1 VLLDALVGLSYLSAP
16 TTIKS
21 GNDRPRR
28 TLQWPGPLT
37 ANSEVRLKGTGM
49 AKQWTVVLG
58 LALVAIP
65 AVAQDTPTFKSPKE
79 KFSYALGMEIGN
91 GFRKQSLEL
100 DPESVGKGLADAFSG
115 GKTLLTEDEMR
126 AVLTSAQEEYK
137 KKQAELRAEK
147 AQTALK
153 EGEAFLAANKSKE
166 GVITLP
172 SGLQYKILEAGK
184 GEKPELDETVVCTY
198 RGTLL
203 DGTEFDSSAKHN
215 GPATFPLK
223 GVIKGWTEALQLM
236 PVGSKWQLFVPPQL
250 AYGQNGS
257 GQIIPPNSTL
267 VFEVELLAIKEKDK
281 DAPER
286 ERE

>member
-1 VLLDALVGLSYLSAP
+1 
-16 TTIKS
+16 
-21 GNDRPRR
+21 
-28 TLQWPGPLT
+28 
-37 ANSEVRLKGTGM
+37 M

-58 LALVAIP
+58 LALLVIP
-65 AVAQDTPTFKSPKE
+65 AAAQDTPTFKSPKD
-79 KFSYALGMEIGN
+79 KFSYALGMEIGD
-91 GFRKQSLEL
+91 GFRKQALDL
-100 DPESVGKGLADAFSG
+100 DPESLGKGLADAFSG

-137 KKQAELRAEK
+137 KKQVALRAEK

-172 SGLQYKILEAGK
+172 SGLQYKILKAGT
-184 GEKPELDETVVCTY
+184 GEKPEFNESVVCNY

-203 DGTEFDSSAKHN
+203 DGTEFDSSGKHD

-236 PVGSKWQLFVPPQL
+236 PVGSKWQLFIPPQL
-250 AYGQNGS
+250 AYGEKGY
-257 GQIIPPNSTL
+257 GQVIPPNSTL
-267 VFEVELLAIKEKDK
+267 IFEVELLAIKEN

>member
-1 VLLDALVGLSYLSAP
+1 
-16 TTIKS
+16 
-21 GNDRPRR
+21 
-28 TLQWPGPLT
+28 
-37 ANSEVRLKGTGM
+37 M

>member
-1 VLLDALVGLSYLSAP
+1 
-16 TTIKS
+16 
-21 GNDRPRR
+21 
-28 TLQWPGPLT
+28 
-37 ANSEVRLKGTGM
+37 M

-58 LALVAIP
+58 LALVALP
-65 AVAQDTPTFKSPKE
+65 VAAQDTPTFRSPKE

-115 GKTLLTEDEMR
+115 GKTLLKEDEMR
-126 AVLTSAQEEYK
+126 AVLTSAQEESK

-153 EGEAFLAANKSKE
+153 EGEAFLAANKRKE

-184 GEKPELDETVVCTY
+184 GEKPELDETVVCNY